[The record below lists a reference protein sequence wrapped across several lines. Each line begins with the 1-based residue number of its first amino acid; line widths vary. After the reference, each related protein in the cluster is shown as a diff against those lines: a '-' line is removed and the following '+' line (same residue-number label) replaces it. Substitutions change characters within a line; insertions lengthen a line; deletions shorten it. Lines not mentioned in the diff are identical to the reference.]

1 MARNANKIKLP
12 VGDRVLDIITTT
24 LLVLIGVIVA
34 YPVIYVISG
43 SFSSPFALL
52 SGRVFLWPV
61 EPNLDGYKF
70 VLQYKQVW
78 IGFRNSLFYTACVV
92 LVNITVQVLTA
103 YPLSKDKF
111 NARKIYNKIII
122 LTMLVNAGMIPI
134 YLVVVWLGWIDTIW
148 SIIFVSV
155 ISTSNIFILRTTFRS
170 SIPGDLF
177 DAAEI
182 DGATDFQCLYM
193 IALPLAKATLSVLC
207 LWAMV
212 GAWNEYF
219 RSMLYL
225 RDQNKY
231 PLQLFLRTILTA
243 AETIEVDPSMPPE
256 MQEQIRL
263 MFEQVKY
270 CLIIVATVPVLIAY
284 GFVQKYFKGGVMIG
298 SLKG

>member
-1 MARNANKIKLP
+1 MARNKNKIKMP
-12 VGDRVLDIITTT
+12 IGDRILDIITT
-24 LLVLIGVIVA
+24 LLLCAVAVAVA
-34 YPVIYVISG
+34 YPVIYIISG
-43 SFSSPFALL
+43 SFSSAADLVA
-52 SGRVFLWPV
+52 GRVLLWPV
-61 EPNLDGYKF
+61 GFNLDGYKF
-70 VLQYKQVW
+70 VMRYEQVW
-78 IGFRNSLFYTACVV
+78 IGFRNSLLYTAGVV
-92 LVNITVQVLTA
+92 LINISVQVLTA
-103 YPLSKDKF
+103 YPLSKNKF

-122 LTMLVNAGMIPI
+122 LTMLVNAGMVPI

-148 SIIFVSV
+148 SVLLVSV
-155 ISTSNIFILRTTFRS
+155 ISTSNIFILRTTFKS

-182 DGATDFQCLYM
+182 DGASDFQCLYL

-231 PLQLFLRTILTA
+231 PLQLFLRSILTA
-243 AETIEVDPSMPPE
+243 AEMMETEDLPPD

-270 CLIIVATVPVLIAY
+270 CLIVVSTVPVLIAY
-284 GFVQKYFKGGVMIG
+284 AFVQKYFKGGVMVG

>member
-1 MARNANKIKLP
+1 MARNKNKIKLP
-12 VGDRVLDIITTT
+12 VGDRILDIITTT
-24 LLVLIGVIVA
+24 LLIAVGVIVA
-34 YPVIYVISG
+34 YPVIYIISG
-43 SFSSPFALL
+43 SFSSPQSLL
-52 SGRVFLWPV
+52 AGEVLLWPV
-61 EPNLDGYKF
+61 GFNLDGYEF
-70 VLQYKQVW
+70 VMQYKQVW
-78 IGFRNSLFYTACVV
+78 IGFRNSLFYTAAVV
-92 LVNITVQVLTA
+92 LINITVQVLTA
-103 YPLSKDKF
+103 YPLSKNKF

-122 LTMLVNAGMIPI
+122 LTMLVNAGMVPI

-148 SIIFVSV
+148 SILLVSV
-155 ISTSNIFILRTTFRS
+155 ISTSNIFILRTTFKS

-182 DGATDFQCLYM
+182 DGASDFQCLYL

-212 GAWNEYF
+212 AAWNEYF

-225 RDQNKY
+225 RDQNKF

-243 AETIEVDPSMPPE
+243 AETIDPEGLDPKQ
-256 MQEQIRL
+256 QEQIRL

>member
-1 MARNANKIKLP
+1 MARKVNKIKLP
-12 VGDRVLDIITTT
+12 VSDRILDIITTT
-24 LLVLIGVIVA
+24 LLVVIGIVVA

-43 SFSSPFALL
+43 SFSDPVALG

-61 EPNLDGYKF
+61 GFNFEGYKF
-70 VLQYKQVW
+70 VMKYEQVW
-78 IGFRNSLFYTACVV
+78 IGFRNSLFYTFGVM
-92 LVNITVQVLTA
+92 LINITVQVLTA
-103 YPLSKDKF
+103 YPLSKNKF

-122 LTMLVNAGMIPI
+122 LTMLVNAGMIPV

-148 SIIFVSV
+148 SVLLVSV
-155 ISTSNIFILRTTFRS
+155 ISTSNIFILRTCFKS
-170 SIPGDLF
+170 NIPSDLF

-182 DGATDFQCLYM
+182 DGASDFQCLYL

-219 RSMLYL
+219 KPMLYL
-225 RDQNKY
+225 RDKNKF

-243 AETIEVDPSMPPE
+243 AQTIDTTTMDPA
-256 MQEQIRL
+256 MQEQVRL
-263 MFEQVKY
+263 MFEQIKY

-284 GFVQKYFKGGVMIG
+284 AFVQKYFKGGVMVG

>member
-1 MARNANKIKLP
+1 MARNKNKIKLP
-12 VGDRVLDIITTT
+12 VGDRILDIITTT
-24 LLVLIGVIVA
+24 LLIAVGVIVA
-34 YPVIYVISG
+34 YPVIYIFSG
-43 SFSSPFALL
+43 SFSSPQSLL
-52 SGRVFLWPV
+52 AGEVLLWPV
-61 EPNLDGYKF
+61 GFNLDGYEF
-70 VLQYKQVW
+70 VMQYKQVW
-78 IGFRNSLFYTACVV
+78 IGFRNSLFYTAAVV
-92 LVNITVQVLTA
+92 LINITVQVLTA
-103 YPLSKDKF
+103 YPLSKNKF

-122 LTMLVNAGMIPI
+122 LTMLVNAGMVPI

-148 SIIFVSV
+148 SILLVSV
-155 ISTSNIFILRTTFRS
+155 ISTSNIFILRTTFKS

-182 DGATDFQCLYM
+182 DGASDFQCLYL

-212 GAWNEYF
+212 AAWNEYF

-225 RDQNKY
+225 RDQNKF

-243 AETIEVDPSMPPE
+243 AETIDPEGLDPKQ
-256 MQEQIRL
+256 QEQIRL